1 MTPQENPS
9 SPAPAGEPR
18 GEAAGAERRQYPV
31 RRDSYEGR
39 IRWGIA
45 HIYATYNNT
54 IMTVTDITG
63 TETLARSSGGQIVKS
78 DRLESS
84 PTAAMGV
91 AKKVSEILKEKG
103 ISGLYIKVKAEGGHS
118 GSNNPGPGAQAAIRA
133 LSRQGLRIGRIEE
146 VTALPHNGCRMKGGR
161 RGRRV

>member
-54 IMTVTDITG
+54 IITITDITG

-84 PTAAMGV
+84 PTAAMGI
-91 AKKVSEILKEKG
+91 AKKVAEICHEKG
-103 ISGLYIKVKAEGGHS
+103 VGGLYIKVKAPGGHQ
-118 GSNNPGPGAQAAIRA
+118 GPANPGPGEI
-133 LSRQGLRIGRIEE
+133 
-146 VTALPHNGCRMKGGR
+146 
-161 RGRRV
+161 